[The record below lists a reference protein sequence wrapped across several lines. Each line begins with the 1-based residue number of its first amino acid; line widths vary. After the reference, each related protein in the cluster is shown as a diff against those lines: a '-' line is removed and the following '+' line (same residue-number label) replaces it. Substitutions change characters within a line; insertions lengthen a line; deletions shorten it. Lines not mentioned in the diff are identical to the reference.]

1 MEVLSKDK
9 VRLLLTIGFAA
20 CAGGKVAHARKL
32 FENLRIAYP
41 EADPVQVGL
50 AFSHIVVD
58 DFETGERLLQEV
70 ISRGDEDQ
78 DALSLL
84 ASGTRSA
91 RKGYDLSHAAAE
103 LGMVCGGSI
112 VAEFQVR

>member
-1 MEVLSKDK
+1 M
-9 VRLLLTIGFAA
+9 LLTIYFAA
-20 CAGGKVAHARKL
+20 CASGKVAHARKL

-84 ASGTRSA
+84 AFSKALQKKEDEVREIAASISEEHPSA
-91 RKGYDLSHAAAE
+91 YKLAQEALQLVNG
-103 LGMVCGGSI
+103 
-112 VAEFQVR
+112 